1 MSLPQ
6 AATLQDYLDYA
17 FQRNAD
23 SAALEDLAENFKSV
37 QNALLNIS
45 ADPNWPHFREEYR
58 ITTVQPYSTG
68 TVDLTDGSTTLVGN
82 ATLWQTE
89 GVDDTWVLK
98 VDGDDT
104 EYPVAS
110 VGSETGIVLKY
121 PFVDKGLASLSAV
134 GYKLIKRFYVLPNN
148 FRELISFKRATASVS
163 RVKGISADAM
173 QERAQLSDNGG
184 MPEYY
189 SILSVPSKTTKAIR
203 LLPYPEGDFAFQYSL
218 TYQRWPTA
226 LVLASPTD
234 IVDWPPEFRGVLEK
248 AIEVEVAR
256 KNRDPLAEDAA
267 IKALNREMPQF
278 EKGALED
285 GHHRLHPIGYDD
297 SEINLDRITMDSSG
311 A

>member
-23 SAALEDLAENFKSV
+23 SAALEDLSENFKSV

-45 ADPNWPHFREEYR
+45 ADPNWPHFREEER
-58 ITTVQPYSTG
+58 ITTKQPNSTG
-68 TVDLTDGSTTLVGN
+68 TVDLTDGSTALTG
-82 ATLWQTE
+82 TGTQWQTD
-89 GVDDTWVLK
+89 GIDSTWVLK
-98 VDGDDT
+98 VTGDDT

-110 VGSETGIVLKY
+110 VTSETAIVLKY
-121 PFVDKGLASLSAV
+121 PFVDKGLASLTGV
-134 GYKLIKRFYVLPNN
+134 TFKLIKRFYVLPNN
-148 FRELISFKRATASVS
+148 FRELISLKRATSSVDHV
-163 RVKGISADAM
+163 RGISADSM
-173 QERAQLSDNGG
+173 QERSQLSDNGG

-189 SILSVPSKTTKAIR
+189 AILSVPGSTTKAIR
-203 LLPYPEGDFAFQYSL
+203 FLPYPEGDYSFQYDL
-218 TYQRWPTA
+218 TYLRWPTA

-234 IVDWPPEFRGVLEK
+234 VVDWPPEFRGVLEK

-267 IKALNREMPQF
+267 IKALSSAMPTF
-278 EKGALED
+278 GKAALED

-297 SEINLDRITMDSSG
+297 DNLGLDNLTIDSSG